1 MSKKVYNKVL
11 FVVTEKHMLTN
22 MKPMLYEIQ
31 KYPAAIHLYVSSFS
45 LIPFINRLKEGKR
58 YLRSLKKD
66 FKEKVPSE
74 FCVDTL
80 IIYSNAEGFW
90 ISNKQYWIPLLTG
103 CKEVFLQHGIMPM
116 SVGYSCIRELTNF
129 FSSLLV
135 GYNLVGKGFGGINAD
150 YIIVYGNAYKK
161 YLVNK
166 KGWKDNQVLVS
177 GYLFKS
183 CPESLSY
190 DKAVIPNSCLLLLQ
204 DLSVSY
210 MSEQKFISYCH
221 KIVKDLSL
229 KYETIIVRK
238 HPKMSVK
245 FENIFSNIK
254 NVCISHSSLE
264 TDILSVGH
272 VYSFF
277 STALIDAYLFHRKV
291 VAIKLPEI
299 SINVYVSFN
308 RVVCIC
314 DLKKYLLTQID
325 TDEKASINSLYF
337 DVTLSVN
344 DILENLLCK

>member
-1 MSKKVYNKVL
+1 MNKKVYNKVL

-22 MKPMLYEIQ
+22 VKPMLHEIQ
-31 KYPAAIHLYVSSFS
+31 KYPVTIRLYVSSFS
-45 LIPFINRLKEGKR
+45 SISFIERLKEGKK

-116 SVGYSCIRELTNF
+116 STGYSCVRGLANF
-129 FSSLLV
+129 FSSLSV
-135 GYNLVGKGFGGINAD
+135 GYNLVGKGFGGVNAD

-161 YLVNK
+161 YLVDK

-183 CPESLSY
+183 CPESSSY

-221 KIVKDLSL
+221 KIVEDLSL

-238 HPKMSVK
+238 HPKMPVK
-245 FENIFSNIK
+245 YEGIFSDIK

-264 TDILSVGH
+264 TDILSVEH

-277 STALIDAYLFHRKV
+277 STALIDAYLFHRKII
-291 VAIKLPEI
+291 AIKPPEI
-299 SINVYVSFN
+299 PINVYVSFN
-308 RVVCIC
+308 RIVCVY
-314 DLKKYLLTQID
+314 DLEKYLLTQID
-325 TDEKASINSLYF
+325 TDKLACINRLYF
-337 DVTLSVN
+337 DITSSVN